1 MENIFSLNTSLP
13 HIVFVI
19 LNIMCWAG
27 AIIVGIALVVLTFV
41 IIANITK
48 TIFGIVDDIL

>member
-41 IIANITK
+41 IIANIAK